1 MHAPH
6 KPLDGFRA
14 ARNRRIILVRLTD
27 RLAKLSDQPFHYPAP
42 GQPVDELA
50 LAEIKSAILAKL
62 TLAIGKDAGM
72 ATKHDWYKA
81 AALALRD
88 RIVHRWLT
96 VDKQSYD
103 AGRKRVYYLSLEFL
117 IGRLFTDALNNMGL
131 LKVFETALGDIGVGL
146 DALRQM
152 EPDAALG
159 NGGLGRLAACF
170 MESMATLSI
179 PAIGYGIR
187 YDFGLFRQIIDDGWQ
202 KEYPDVWLSFGNPW
216 ELQRPEVVYHVHFG
230 GGVEHIDD
238 RGRDRAVWHPAETVE
253 AMAFDTPIVGW
264 RGQHVNALRL
274 WSARSPDPLKLD
286 VFNTGDYLGASAE
299 EARAESICKFL
310 YPNDESP
317 AGRELR
323 LRQEYFFVSASL
335 QDLVNRHLASDGQ
348 LRSLAMKVAV
358 QLNDTHPSLAVT
370 ELMRILVDLHNFRW
384 DEAWKLTVAT
394 LSYTNH
400 TLLPEALETWPVELF
415 ERLLP
420 RNLEII
426 YRINVQHLAL
436 AEACCPGDVDFRA
449 SVSLIDEKSGRKVR
463 MGQLAFVG
471 SHRINGVSAMH
482 SDLMRETVFHDLN
495 HLYAGR
501 ITNKTNGITFRRWLM
516 LANPKLTDLLR
527 EVCGEAV
534 LDDPSKLEL
543 LEARASDNA
552 FQQQFRQI
560 KHHNKIA
567 LARLIGE
574 RMNVKVDPSALF
586 DVQIKRIHEYKR
598 QLLNILETVALYQ
611 AMKEDPQ
618 RDWVP
623 RVKIFAGKAAASYR
637 YAKLIIKLIND
648 VAEIVNN
655 DPAIGGRLKVV
666 FMADYNVSL
675 AEVIIPAA
683 DLSEQ
688 ISTAGM
694 EASGT
699 GNMKLALNGALTIGT
714 LDGANIEIR
723 DHVGAENIAIF
734 GMEAMDVVV
743 RRKQGLDA
751 SDVIRKS
758 PQLARAINSIGSGEF
773 SPGEASRFE
782 SIAHALRYLDHYMVS
797 ADFDAYYEAQRG
809 IDARWQVI
817 PAWTRASILNVAR
830 MAWFSSDRTIREYAE
845 EIWNVPV
852 RPMTALQEPGVQFGA
867 TR

>member
-1 MHAPH
+1 
-6 KPLDGFRA
+6 
-14 ARNRRIILVRLTD
+14 
-27 RLAKLSDQPFHYPAP
+27 LSDEPFHYLAS
-42 GQPVDELA
+42 GQSIDELS

-62 TLAIGKDAGM
+62 RLALGKDTGM
-72 ATKHDWYKA
+72 ATKHDWYMA

-88 RIVHRWLT
+88 RIVHRWLLAE
-96 VDKQSYD
+96 KKSYD

-131 LKVFETALGDIGVGL
+131 LPLFETALGDLGVGV
-146 DALRQM
+146 DALKQC

-159 NGGLGRLAACF
+159 TGGLGRLAACF
-170 MESMATLSI
+170 MESMATLAI
-179 PAIGYGIR
+179 PAMGYGIR
-187 YDFGLFRQIIDDGWQ
+187 YDFGLFRQIINQGWQ
-202 KEYPDVWLSFGNPW
+202 QEYPDVWLSLGNPW
-216 ELQRPEVVYHVHFG
+216 EFQRPEVVYHVHFG
-230 GGVEHIDD
+230 GGVEHVDD
-238 RGRDRAVWHPAETVE
+238 KGRDRVIWHPGETVQ
-253 AMAFDTPIVGW
+253 AVAYDTPIVGW

-286 VFNTGDYLGASAE
+286 VFNSGDYLGASAE
-299 EARAESICKFL
+299 EARAEAICKFL

-335 QDLVNRHLASDGQ
+335 QDLVKRHLSSDGQ

-358 QLNDTHPSLAVT
+358 QLNDTHPSLAVA

-384 DEAWKLTVAT
+384 DEAWKITLST

-400 TLLPEALETWPVELF
+400 TLLPEALETWPVESF
-415 ERLLP
+415 QRLLP
-420 RNLEII
+420 RHLEII
-426 YRINVQHLAL
+426 YRINSAHLAL
-436 AEACCPGDVDFRA
+436 AEQRCPGDIDFRA
-449 SVSLIDEKSGRKVR
+449 SVSLIDEKAGRRVR

-495 HLYAGR
+495 HLYPGR

-516 LANPKLTDLLR
+516 LANPSLTALLR
-527 EVCGEAV
+527 KSCGEAV
-534 LDDPSKLEL
+534 LDDPTQLAILETY
-543 LEARASDNA
+543 AGDHA
-552 FQQQFRQI
+552 FQQQFR
-560 KHHNKIA
+560 KVKLHNKLV

-574 RMNVKVDPSALF
+574 RTNVKVDPSALF

-598 QLLNILETVALYQ
+598 QLLNIVETIALYQ
-611 AMKEDPQ
+611 AMKDDPQ
-618 RDWVP
+618 KEWVP
-623 RVKIFAGKAAASYR
+623 RIKIFAGKAAASYR

-666 FMADYNVSL
+666 FLADYNVSL

-734 GMEAMDVVV
+734 GMEAGDVMI
-743 RRKQGLDA
+743 RRKQGQDA

-758 PQLARAINSIGSGEF
+758 PQLARAINAIGSGEF
-773 SPGEASRFE
+773 SPGEPSRFE
-782 SIAHALRYLDHYMVS
+782 QIAHALRYLDHYMVS
-797 ADFDAYYEAQRG
+797 ADFDSYYQVQRG
-809 IDARWQVI
+809 IDARWLVV

-852 RPMTALQEPGVQFGA
+852 RTTPQTAEGVQRGA
-867 TR
+867 TA